1 MIESVILIFCVA
13 YTIYFLLLLIG
24 WMRIDEHRSIPD
36 GEHLSFSVIIPVRNE
51 AVHIYYLLKDLAQQ
65 NYHSDCFEII
75 VIDDASEDNTVD
87 EVNKAMQDFAVD
99 IRLIKGVEN
108 KSFKGKK
115 EAITTGVS
123 LAKYDLIIATD
134 GDCRIGPNWLDQ
146 YRLVYQNTKARMVLG
161 PVAYQNTRNWF
172 ETMQKV
178 EFSALIG
185 LGAAS
190 LNWGMPNICNGANL
204 SYEKGLFVELNG
216 YTGNEK
222 VPSGDDE
229 FLLQKAFN
237 AHPEKITFNKSFE
250 ALSYTQA
257 KSTFSE
263 FLNQRI
269 RWSAKWKYHKSR
281 RMKLWGLAMFMFNL
295 SFVLFNIMLFYTEQ
309 KELFLSILFVKLIVE
324 YIYIYKVNSDL
335 RDENSF
341 LPVIILQLIYPFY
354 IIFLMISS
362 FLKRYRWK
370 GRLYL

>member
-1 MIESVILIFCVA
+1 MIESVILIVCGV

-24 WMRIDEHRSIPD
+24 WMRIKEHQSVSD
-36 GEHLSFSVIIPVRNE
+36 GDDLSFSVIIPVRNE
-51 AVHIYYLLKDLAQQ
+51 GKHIYHLLSDLSRQ
-65 NYHSDCFEII
+65 NYNPKHFEVI
-75 VIDDASEDNTVD
+75 VVDDASEDHTVE
-87 EVNKAMQDFAVD
+87 EVSKAMKDFAIN
-99 IRLIKGVEN
+99 IRLIKGAEN

-123 LAKYDLIIATD
+123 LAKYDRIIATD
-134 GDCRIGPNWLDQ
+134 GDCRLGANWIDQ
-146 YRLVYQNTKARMVLG
+146 YRLVYVNTKARMVLG
-161 PVAYQNTRNWF
+161 PVAFQNTENWF

-190 LNWGMPNICNGANL
+190 LQLGMPNICNGANL
-204 SYEKGLFVELNG
+204 SYEKDLFVELDG
-216 YTGNEK
+216 YKGNEK

-229 FLLQKAFN
+229 FLLQKAYN
-237 AHPEKITFNKSFE
+237 AYPDKISFNKSFE
-250 ALSYTQA
+250 ALSYTEA
-257 KSTFSE
+257 KGTLAE

-269 RWSAKWKYHKSR
+269 RWSAKWKYHKST
-281 RMKLWGLAMFMFNL
+281 RMKLWGLWMFIFNL
-295 SFVLFNIMLFYTEQ
+295 AFVVFSILLFYTDH

-324 YIYIYKVNSDL
+324 YVYIYKVNSDL
-335 RDENSF
+335 RNENSF